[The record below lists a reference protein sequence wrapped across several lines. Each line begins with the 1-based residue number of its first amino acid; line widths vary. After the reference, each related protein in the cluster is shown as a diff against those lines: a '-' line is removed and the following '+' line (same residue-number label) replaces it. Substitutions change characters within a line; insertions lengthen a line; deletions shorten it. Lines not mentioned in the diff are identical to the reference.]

1 MCYMILTGRNAT
13 EEGHTLC
20 AHNNDLQGHHAALFE
35 FLPAKRH
42 KKGSLIRVSDR
53 LELPQAPETYACRIL
68 RVWRGYME
76 GDAVAVN
83 EHQVA
88 VAGGVDLGYDRS
100 VAAETVD
107 PLNPKGISG
116 ATRYIAL
123 QRSKTARECVEWM
136 GRLYDEYGISY
147 PCGVG
152 IADTRESW
160 YIEAGGGSCWVA
172 VRVPDDAYMV
182 QSNGYRIG
190 VFDPSDTRNVICSS
204 SLVELFRREKKLE
217 KKKEFDFAGFFGGKM
232 REEKETEYFN
242 ARRLWGALCR
252 FNPSAKF
259 DPLSQKFPLFV
270 RPEKKL
276 NVKDLMGALRDRF
289 EGTEYDAF
297 PAQGGFGKYRP
308 IGVPSCVHS
317 NVIELRSGMPGDI
330 GSVLWGLLGSPHTSP
345 YIPLHFAVDS
355 LPTPYMTASPEY
367 DTTSAFWRFR
377 ELTNLAMVNFYELS
391 PMIAAKWHSLEE
403 EAFSLKP
410 AFEEEALNT
419 WTTNTGRARRLLTFF
434 ADSLARQA
442 LENAKNLSEQLHT
455 KIAQG
460 IHRVFSHKGLSW

>member
-13 EEGHTLC
+13 ENGHTLC

-35 FLPAKRH
+35 FLPARRH
-42 KKGSLIRVSDR
+42 EKGSTITVSEH
-53 LELPQAPETYACRIL
+53 LTLPQVPETYACSIL
-68 RVWRGYME
+68 KVWRGYME

-100 VAAETVD
+100 VEAEVLD

-123 QRSKTARECVEWM
+123 QRSRTARECVEWI
-136 GRLYDEYGISY
+136 GRLYNECGISY
-147 PCGVG
+147 TCGVG

-160 YIEAGGGSCWVA
+160 YIEAGGGSCWLA
-172 VRVPDDAYMV
+172 VRVPDDAFMV

-190 VFDPSDTRNVICSS
+190 AFDPTDTENVICSPG
-204 SLVELFRREKKLE
+204 LVERLKKSKRARTE
-217 KKKEFDFAGFFGGKM
+217 EGFDFAGVFGGRM
-232 REEKETEYFN
+232 REVKGIEYLN
-242 ARRLWGALCR
+242 ARRLWGALRR
-252 FNPSAKF
+252 FNPSANF
-259 DPLSQKFPLFV
+259 DPLSQSFPLFV

-276 NVKDLMGALRDRF
+276 SVQDLMGALRDRF

-297 PAQGGFGKYRP
+297 PAEGGFGSHRP

-317 NVIELRSGMPGDI
+317 NVIELRSGMPADVGA
-330 GSVLWGLLGSPHTSP
+330 VLWGLLGSPHTSP
-345 YIPLHFAVDS
+345 YIPLHLGVKT

-367 DTTSAFWRFR
+367 DAHCAFWAFRKLTNLVMVNFR
-377 ELTNLAMVNFYELS
+377 ELFPLVSAEWQ
-391 PMIAAKWHSLEE
+391 ALEK

-410 AFEEEALNT
+410 DLEETALKT
-419 WTTNTGRARRLLTFF
+419 WASDPGRARHMLGLF
-434 ADSLARQA
+434 ADSFARRA
-442 LENAKNLSEQLHT
+442 LEKADVLAELLNTE
-455 KIAQG
+455 IARG
-460 IHRVFSHKGLSW
+460 IHRPFSHEELSW

>member
-13 EEGHTLC
+13 ENGHTLC

-35 FLPAKRH
+35 FLPARRH
-42 KKGSLIRVSDR
+42 EKGSTITVSKH
-53 LELPQAPETYACRIL
+53 LTLPQVPETYACSIL
-68 RVWRGYME
+68 KVWRGYME

-100 VAAETVD
+100 VEAEVLD

-123 QRSKTARECVEWM
+123 QRSRTARECVEWI
-136 GRLYDEYGISY
+136 GRLYNECGISY
-147 PCGVG
+147 TCGVG

-160 YIEAGGGSCWVA
+160 YIEAGGGSCWLA
-172 VRVPDDAYMV
+172 VRVPDDAFMV

-190 VFDPSDTRNVICSS
+190 AFDPTDTENVICSPG
-204 SLVELFRREKKLE
+204 LVERLKKSKRARTE
-217 KKKEFDFAGFFGGKM
+217 EGFDFAGVFGGRM
-232 REEKETEYFN
+232 REVKGIEYLN
-242 ARRLWGALCR
+242 ARRLWGALRR
-252 FNPSAKF
+252 FNPSANF
-259 DPLSQKFPLFV
+259 DPLSQSFPLFV

-276 NVKDLMGALRDRF
+276 SVQDLMGALRDRF

-297 PAQGGFGKYRP
+297 PAEGGFGSHRP

-317 NVIELRSGMPGDI
+317 NVIELRSGMPADVGA
-330 GSVLWGLLGSPHTSP
+330 VLWGLLGSPHTSP
-345 YIPLHFAVDS
+345 YIPLHLGVKT

-367 DTTSAFWRFR
+367 DAHCAFWAFRKLTNLVMVNFR
-377 ELTNLAMVNFYELS
+377 ELFPLVSAEWQ
-391 PMIAAKWHSLEE
+391 ALEK

-410 AFEEEALNT
+410 DLEETALKT
-419 WTTNTGRARRLLTFF
+419 WASDPERARHMLGLF
-434 ADSLARQA
+434 ADSFARRA
-442 LENAKNLSEQLHT
+442 LEKADVLAELLNTE
-455 KIAQG
+455 IARG
-460 IHRVFSHKGLSW
+460 IHRPFSHEELSW